1 MIERL
6 SQLAGKHG
14 AFLCQASGYLAVSV
28 VALGVDL
35 AFYWLLLGSFD
46 SAIAPAAIG
55 YTFGLVVHYALA
67 SRLVFSRAASG
78 RGLAAEAPTFAKY
91 AATGIAGCRDDI
103 GHRRAVR
110 GRVGLEPARGEGAGD
125 AGRVRGRVPG
135 AAVRGVRPA
144 GRGCV
149 GGVIAKCRRSGQAP
163 AFAGDSARPDNPWCA
178 GDVGSRASGP

>member
-35 AFYWLLLGSFD
+35 AVYWLLLGSFD

-55 YTFGLVVHYALA
+55 YSFGLVVHYALA
-67 SRLVFSRAASG
+67 SRLVFTSGASG

-91 AATGIAGCRDDI
+91 AATGIAGVVMTTGI
-103 GHRRAVR
+103 
-110 GRVGLEPARGEGAGD
+110 VGLCADVLGWSPLAAKVLATLVAFVAVFLARRFVVFGAPVKAAL
-125 AGRVRGRVPG
+125 AG
-135 AAVRGVRPA
+135 
-144 GRGCV
+144 
-149 GGVIAKCRRSGQAP
+149 
-163 AFAGDSARPDNPWCA
+163 
-178 GDVGSRASGP
+178 